1 MNNDTW
7 LPRLKAK
14 LRDAKHQA
22 ERKQVRSVLD
32 VPRYMNG
39 YDASR
44 KAPPSS
50 TYLLADRSCS
60 NWDLE
65 SKVGHGTRGR
75 SMFTH

>member
-7 LPRLKAK
+7 LPRLREK

-39 YDASR
+39 YGAQ
-44 KAPPSS
+44 P
-50 TYLLADRSCS
+50 
-60 NWDLE
+60 
-65 SKVGHGTRGR
+65 RGPAGWL
-75 SMFTH
+75 SE